1 MIHLLLPEAGDPLN
15 PILDARVLIVD
26 DQPANLELLERLLA
40 HEGFRDC
47 RSVSHGEDAVSAFVE
62 YEPDIVLLDL
72 LMPGVD
78 GYAVLEALSRRIS
91 PDTFL
96 PILVLTADVSLP
108 ARRRALA
115 LGAKDFVTKPFDL
128 IELLMRVHSLLE
140 TRRKFLRLARGAGG
154 GGA

>member
-1 MIHLLLPEAGDPLN
+1 MSGPTLPDAGDPDN
-15 PILDARVLIVD
+15 PVLAARILIVD

-40 HEGFRDC
+40 HEGFRAY
-47 RSVSHGEDAVSAFVE
+47 RSVSRGEEAVSAFVE
-62 YEPDIVLLDL
+62 FEPDIVLLDL

-78 GYAVLEALSRRIS
+78 GYAVLEGLSRRI
-91 PDTFL
+91 PADTFL

-140 TRRKFLRLARGAGG
+140 TRRKFLRLARIAGDG
-154 GGA
+154 